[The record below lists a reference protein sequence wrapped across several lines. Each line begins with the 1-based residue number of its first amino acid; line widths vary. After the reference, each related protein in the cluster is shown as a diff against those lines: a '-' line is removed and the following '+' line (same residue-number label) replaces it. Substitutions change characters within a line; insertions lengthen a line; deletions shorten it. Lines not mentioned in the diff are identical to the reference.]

1 MNFDLGS
8 QLTEQ
13 FAVLE
18 KTQGDI
24 VMVFVMG
31 VGACTGMFV

>member
-13 FAVLE
+13 FAWLE

-24 VMVFVMG
+24 VIVFVMG
-31 VGACTGMFV
+31 VGACTGVFV